1 MESIILKGKFSVLFP
16 KTFSYARKYVK
27 VRHPEL
33 EYIDAPFLI
42 IHNPEVKIPG
52 RGSLFEV
59 ILYLPALLNRIT
71 KSEKV
76 HQELLN
82 NKSLLCKVLDTR
94 PQSVEVMLHE
104 YEHFLSDYESLK
116 DKKSGT
122 LGIRAASKRTFI
134 EMRIRDYVSKSKS
147 VRKYLKIYE
156 VTASQ
161 NRHIR
166 YAFSIN
172 EIISRFSSMVYEFYT
187 GKNPNTDNIFEID
200 LEKIPIHIDYLKNG
214 IKEQESLRNE
224 SNGQIIDERV
234 SLMSGKIWYYKQILR
249 LVPLMLKEARIIS
262 EQIKIEEAKGAFR

>member
-1 MESIILKGKFSVLFP
+1 MENIILKGKFSVLFP

-27 VRHPEL
+27 VRHPKL
-33 EYIDAPFLI
+33 EYIDAPCFI
-42 IHNPEVKIPG
+42 IHNPNVKDPG

-59 ILYLPALLNRIT
+59 ILYLPALLNRTT

-82 NKSLLCKVLDTR
+82 NKNLLCKVLDTR
-94 PQSVEVMLHE
+94 PQSVEVLLHE

-116 DKKSGT
+116 GKKLGT
-122 LGIRAASKRTFI
+122 WGIRTASKRTFI

-147 VRKYLKIYE
+147 VRKYLRIYE
-156 VTASQ
+156 LTARQ
-161 NRHIR
+161 NCFIQ

-172 EIISRFSSMVYEFYT
+172 EIIGRLSRMVYEFYI
-187 GKNPNTDNIFEID
+187 GKNPSADNIFGIE
-200 LEKIPIHIDYLKNG
+200 LGKIPIHIDYLKNG

-249 LVPLMLKEARIIS
+249 LVPLMLREARRIA
-262 EQIKIEEAKGAFR
+262 EHIKMEEAKGAL